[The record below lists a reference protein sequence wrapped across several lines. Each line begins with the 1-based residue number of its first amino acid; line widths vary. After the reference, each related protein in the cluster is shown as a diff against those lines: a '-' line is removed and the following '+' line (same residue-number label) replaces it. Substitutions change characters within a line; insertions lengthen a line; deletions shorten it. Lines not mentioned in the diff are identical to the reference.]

1 MIAAYNMARWRRA
14 MGMTQDE
21 LGAELGGWT
30 KGTVSAAERA
40 WDGKEGRG
48 RKFDADLICDLA
60 GIFAVPFAAF
70 FLPPDDDGEDAR
82 YVIETGDGPAGME
95 WFFNYL
101 WPEPDWAP
109 GTPAAVA
116 YQQAII
122 TASARYGATN
132 AEKALAAA
140 AETVGTAETIADALD
155 AARGNRAALAGL
167 HALIDSLAEDNRLL
181 QEALE
186 RALAAKQADQ

>member
-21 LGAELGGWT
+21 LGAVLGGWT

-40 WDGKEGRG
+40 WDGREGRG

-60 GIFAVPFAAF
+60 AHLRPLRRV
-70 FLPPDDDGEDAR
+70 LPPPADDGEDAR
-82 YVIETGDGPAGME
+82 YVIETAYGPAGMKE
-95 WFFNYL
+95 FFTHL
-101 WPEPDWAP
+101 WPEPDWPAD
-109 GTPAAVA
+109 TPAAAA

-122 TASARYGATN
+122 TAAARYGATD

-140 AETVGTAETIADALD
+140 AETVGTAETIAGALD
-155 AARGNRAALAGL
+155 AARENRGTAHRDARPHRPAWRRTTGCCRKRSS
-167 HALIDSLAEDNRLL
+167 ARSP
-181 QEALE
+181 
-186 RALAAKQADQ
+186 